1 MRSSDQNRINHV
13 ENVCSVA
20 ELMIGNV
27 FFFFIM
33 APNYATFYHRSSFP
47 EQSRYFVELQHKNKQ
62 GMNALAF
69 EKKNILIILL
79 TYSKKDESFDKSLHI
94 KNT

>member
-1 MRSSDQNRINHV
+1 
-13 ENVCSVA
+13 
-20 ELMIGNV
+20 
-27 FFFFIM
+27 M

-69 EKKNILIILL
+69 EKKYTHHTANVQQ
-79 TYSKKDESFDKSLHI
+79 KR
-94 KNT
+94 

>member
-1 MRSSDQNRINHV
+1 
-13 ENVCSVA
+13 
-20 ELMIGNV
+20 
-27 FFFFIM
+27 M

-94 KNT
+94 KKTHIIVTLKKVLIKVAHYNLN

>member
-20 ELMIGNV
+20 ELMIGIMF

-33 APNYATFYHRSSFP
+33 APNYATFYMYHRSSFP
-47 EQSRYFVELQHKNKQ
+47 EQSKYFVELQHKNKQ

-69 EKKNILIILL
+69 EKKYTHHTANVQQ
-79 TYSKKDESFDKSLHI
+79 KR
-94 KNT
+94 